1 MNDDYAQNKISGYF
15 SWLGMTF
22 DLPIAEIIDEKH
34 HGVLFFSK
42 IKLETIHFIY
52 GLNQTNFILDPIEIS
67 YYDYIMDNK
76 KKVWHERYFKLL
88 KNKVDTTDSF
98 LKRIHMR
105 NAVFKWMDRERID
118 LFSII
123 DLGPFVSIRNDGG
136 HVLNEEEIRMYSQP
150 IKEDKKELKMLDEK
164 KEMKRK
170 RRMLLSMRYKSL
182 IRKPTVKIEKKQQKY
197 PYLN

>member
-1 MNDDYAQNKISGYF
+1 MNDDYAQNKISGYL

-22 DLPIAEIIDEKH
+22 DLPIAEIIDERH

-52 GLNQTNFILDPIEIS
+52 GLNQTDFILDPIEIT
-67 YYDYIMDNK
+67 YYDYIMDKK

-105 NAVFKWMDRERID
+105 NAVFKWMNSERID

-123 DLGPFVSIRNDGG
+123 NLGPFVAIRNDKG
-136 HVLNEEEIRMYSQP
+136 HVLNEEEIRMYSQS
-150 IKEDKKELKMLDEK
+150 INDDKKELKMLDEK
-164 KEMKRK
+164 EMERK

-182 IRKPTVKIEKKQQKY
+182 INKPTVKIEKKHQKY

>member
-1 MNDDYAQNKISGYF
+1 MNDDYAQNKISKYF
-15 SWLGMTF
+15 SWLGMIF
-22 DLPIAEIIDEKH
+22 DLPIAEIIDKRH
-34 HGVLFFSK
+34 HGMLFFSK
-42 IKLETIHFIY
+42 IKLEAIHFIY
-52 GLNQTNFILDPIEIS
+52 GLNQTDFILDPIEIT

-105 NAVFKWMDRERID
+105 NAVFTWMDRERID

-123 DLGPFVSIRNDGG
+123 DLGPFIAIRNDNA
-136 HVLNEEEIRMYSQP
+136 HVLNEEELRMYSQS
-150 IKEDKKELKMLDEK
+150 INDDKKELKMLDEREMERK
-164 KEMKRK
+164 KKMLIS
-170 RRMLLSMRYKSL
+170 RRFKSL
-182 IRKPTVKIEKKQQKY
+182 IRKPTIKVEKKEQKY

>member
-123 DLGPFVSIRNDGG
+123 DLGPFVSIRNDGD
-136 HVLNEEEIRMYSQP
+136 HVLNEEEIRMYSQS
-150 IKEDKKELKMLDEK
+150 IKEDKKELKTLDEK

-170 RRMLLSMRYKSL
+170 RRMLLSIRYKSL

>member
-88 KNKVDTTDSF
+88 KDKVDTTDSF

-123 DLGPFVSIRNDGG
+123 DLGPFVSIRNDGD
-136 HVLNEEEIRMYSQP
+136 HVLNEEEIRMYSQS

-170 RRMLLSMRYKSL
+170 RRMLLSIRYKSL

>member
-42 IKLETIHFIY
+42 IKLESIHFIY

-150 IKEDKKELKMLDEK
+150 IKDDKKELKTLDEK

-170 RRMLLSMRYKSL
+170 RRMLLSIRYKSL